1 MSTPGA
7 WTFLAPA
14 FAARLPYA
22 MLSLGI
28 VLLVLDTHGS
38 YGTAGAVAAV
48 SAVAQAFIGPQT
60 GRLADRYGQ
69 AAVLVPSVVVHAL
82 SVGALIA
89 LALGHA
95 PVWSLFLAAAPAGA
109 SVPQIG
115 AMVRARWVAKLSSPS
130 GSSSP
135 MLNTAFAFESV
146 TDEFTFV
153 IGPVLATAIATTVNP
168 SAGLIAEAALT
179 VVGGLAFAAQRRTAP
194 ARHPHSAGTRRASA
208 LASPGV
214 RLLAGSFLGVGTV
227 FGAMQV
233 SVTAFSKAAGQP
245 GANGIVYGIFAG
257 GSMLAGVLYGMIA
270 WRRTARSRMLGS
282 YALLVIG
289 CSTLWAMPNL
299 TTLAVAGLVC
309 GLAIAPT
316 LITGYTLVET
326 LVADGAKTEAFTWL
340 TGAIGLGLAAGST
353 VAGQLIDGFGTWA
366 GFLVPVAGSGL
377 GLIALVLLRHLLV
390 APRTEPAATAAGAW
404 ASTGA
409 AVPAAGT
416 VPAAALGTDGPG
428 ASGPAA
434 GGPERAGAGRLVA
447 AGRG

>member
-1 MSTPGA
+1 MTARRTVDNPTRVGYGALLRTPGA

-38 YGTAGAVAAV
+38 YGTAGLVAAV
-48 SAVAQAFIGPQT
+48 SAVAQALIGPQT

-69 AAVLVPSVVVHAL
+69 SAVLLPSIVVHAL

-89 LALGHA
+89 LAVGQA
-95 PVWSLFLAAAPAGA
+95 PVWALFLAAAPAGA

-115 AMVRARWVAKLSSPS
+115 AMVRARWVSRLSDSPAT
-130 GSSSP
+130 
-135 MLNTAFAFESV
+135 LNTAFAFESV

-153 IGPVLATAIATTVNP
+153 IGPVLAGTVATTLNP
-168 SAGLIAEAALT
+168 SVGLIAEAALT
-179 VVGGLAFAAQRRTAP
+179 VAGGLAFAAQRSTAP
-194 ARHPHSAGTRRASA
+194 ARHPGTAGVKRASA

-214 RLLAGSFLGVGTV
+214 RLLAGSFLGVGTI

-233 SVTAFSKAAGQP
+233 SITAFARSTGQE
-245 GANGIVYGIFAG
+245 GMNGIVYGVFAG
-257 GSMLAGVLYGMIA
+257 GSMLAGALYGLIA
-270 WRRTARSRMLGS
+270 WRHSARQRMLGC
-282 YALLVIG
+282 YALLVLG

-299 TTLAVAGLVC
+299 TALAVAALFC

-340 TGAIGLGLAAGST
+340 TGAIGLGLATGST
-353 VAGQLIDGFGTWA
+353 VAGVLIDRHGASG
-366 GFLVPVAGSGL
+366 GFLVPVVGSGL
-377 GLIALVLLRHLLV
+377 GLVALLTLRRLLV
-390 APRTEPAATAAGAW
+390 PPSTPSRTVARGGTLGSGQASVLTPAA
-404 ASTGA
+404 
-409 AVPAAGT
+409 
-416 VPAAALGTDGPG
+416 LD
-428 ASGPAA
+428 
-434 GGPERAGAGRLVA
+434 
-447 AGRG
+447 